1 MIAPPEPK
9 RWPVRLGG
17 LALPLLVLPA
27 LFAGCAGAPGI
38 ATQGGPE
45 DLVALASPG
54 GTRLLV
60 REPKGAGRIGQ
71 VELPA
76 ADAVPEATTAF
87 GRPEVEKFAPLGI
100 ALVEREPG
108 RRELLA
114 IDRSKGAAA
123 IRSFDLSGTA
133 TAPTG
138 RALYEGAEVA
148 QANDLVGFVR
158 DGAFEVWFTRFRFAG
173 FLPWGGGDWTGLV
186 RVRDGQ
192 ATAFAPGFGGANG
205 ITWVAARQRLLVSD
219 FWERRL
225 RWFDPASGAFDGYAT
240 AVLPIHPDNLT
251 LDAERGEVLIAGSKH
266 FSATFANIVLPSVAS
281 PSMVLA
287 APLDGLAPGA
297 QPKTVWDGG
306 WRTGSVSVA
315 VPLGDKRLALGQITT
330 PKILIVDRLP

>member
-1 MIAPPEPK
+1 MQARPGR
-9 RWPVRLGG
+9 RWTAG
-17 LALPLLVLPA
+17 LALPLAMLL
-27 LFAGCAGAPGI
+27 AGCAGAPGI
-38 ATQGGPE
+38 ATLGGPE
-45 DLVALASPG
+45 DLVAIATDRG
-54 GTRLLV
+54 KRLLV
-60 REPKGAGRIGQ
+60 REPKGEGRIGQ
-71 VELPA
+71 VEVPTSGA
-76 ADAVPEATTAF
+76 APGATEAL
-87 GRPEVEKFAPLGI
+87 GRPAQEKFAPLGL
-100 ALVEREPG
+100 ALVEAEPG
-108 RRELLA
+108 RQELLA
-114 IDRSKGAAA
+114 IDRSRGAAA
-123 IRSFDLSGTA
+123 IRRFGWSGDAAAA
-133 TAPTG
+133 TGEP
-138 RALYEGAEVA
+138 LYQGTEVE

-173 FLPWGGGDWTGLV
+173 FLPWSGGDWTGLV

-205 ITWVAARQRLLVSD
+205 IAWVAARQRLLVSD

-266 FSATFANIVLPSVAS
+266 FSATVANIVLPSVAS

-287 APLDGLAPGA
+287 TPLDGLAADA

-330 PKILIVDRLP
+330 PKILIVERLP

>member
-1 MIAPPEPK
+1 MTSGLERPP
-9 RWPVRLGG
+9 RAVRLGVLAALL
-17 LALPLLVLPA
+17 LALL
-27 LFAGCAGAPGI
+27 AGCAGAPGI

-45 DLVALASPG
+45 DLVAVPTTGAQ
-54 GTRLLV
+54 RLLV
-60 REPKGAGRIGQ
+60 REPRGAGRIGQ

-76 ADAVPEATTAF
+76 AGEPPDATTML
-87 GRPEVEKFAPLGI
+87 GRPAAEKFAPLGLT
-100 ALVEREPG
+100 LVEREPG
-108 RRELLA
+108 RLELLA
-114 IDRSKGAAA
+114 IDRSRGAAA
-123 IRSFDLSGTA
+123 IRRFGWSGDA
-133 TAPTG
+133 AAAAGEP
-138 RALYEGAEVA
+138 LYQGAEVE

-173 FLPWGGGDWTGLV
+173 FLPWGGGDWVGLV

-205 ITWVAARQRLLVSD
+205 IAWVAARQRLLVSD

-251 LDAERGEVLIAGSKH
+251 LDAERGEVLIAGSRH
-266 FSATFANIVLPSVAS
+266 FSATVANIVLPSVAS

-287 APLDGLAPGA
+287 ASSDGLAA
-297 QPKTVWDGG
+297 DARPKTVWDGG

-330 PKILIVDRLP
+330 PKILIVERRP